1 MISTKATLTMIGGGL
16 IIQGLIFYAFAG
28 PLTDQNFPGAG
39 DEARHVGVI
48 MRGGLAGLSCLAG
61 LVIFLGRSFENLPAK
76 RILFGCAIG
85 FAAISAIMVKTSLN
99 EAAVVPLPGRGTTAA
114 SLSDVLTLSLI
125 HISEPTRPY

>member
-1 MISTKATLTMIGGGL
+1 MIPTKTTLTMIGGGL

-48 MRGGLAGLSCLAG
+48 MRGGLSGLSCLTG
-61 LVIFLGRSFENLPAK
+61 LVIFLVRSAENLPAK

-85 FAAISAIMVKTSLN
+85 FAAVSAIMVKTWLTKS
-99 EAAVVPLPGRGTTAA
+99 AVVPLPALG
-114 SLSDVLTLSLI
+114 LYVLTSCFALYATLKKQ
-125 HISEPTRPY
+125 

>member
-1 MISTKATLTMIGGGL
+1 MISSKTTLTMIGGGL

-61 LVIFLGRSFENLPAK
+61 LVIFLVRSAENLPAK
-76 RILFGCAIG
+76 RVLFGCAIG
-85 FAAISAIMVKTSLN
+85 FAAISAIMVKTWLN
-99 EAAVVPLPGRGTTAA
+99 EAAVVPLPALGLYMFTSCFALCAA
-114 SLSDVLTLSLI
+114 LKKQ
-125 HISEPTRPY
+125 